1 MESKATDP
9 VMPESLYDILTAWQS
24 GSLTARRAMRRAGLD
39 TVGDLYA
46 AAASSGVRLRR
57 HLLTAEQAASD
68 AATKAIR
75 KKLTLATKRQT
86 EAQRA

>member
-1 MESKATDP
+1 MEAKAKSTDP
-9 VMPESLYDILTAWQS
+9 VMPESLYDILTAWQA
-24 GSLTARRAMRRAGLD
+24 GSLTAAKAMRRAGLQ
-39 TVGDLYA
+39 TVGELYA

-57 HLLTAEQAASD
+57 HLLPAEQAAAV

-75 KKLTLATKRQT
+75 NKIGKAKQI